1 MKFLVKTA
9 NFFGAL
15 IAIVLSIA
23 LVLTLLVLPMM
34 FTAQMTM
41 QPATLQQIVVGV
53 AETTM
58 MQAAGSAISAEPQIA
73 AQQDMARQLMES
85 DAAKEFLELYVD
97 DFFNQMRGEKGEIRS
112 DTLEQIAKEHMDELL
127 PIVRQLA
134 EQTGADTDA
143 VSDKQLEN
151 KLMQIVDEYGG
162 QLMDSLPTPEQL
174 GIESIPEA
182 AEGSVI
188 VVDGD
193 LIQRVLNMDF
203 RRADLATILTQGMLL
218 LEDCWGLKFLGLVVA
233 ALSLAILLC
242 RMGKGFGCFSW
253 LAVDYIIGGVLA
265 LTTATTAIS
274 GLQGMVSSPGTL
286 SVSSLLSPV
295 MIWFLVG
302 GGAILVLGI
311 LFGVI
316 SAKGESW
323 FTKRRK

>member
-9 NFFGAL
+9 NFFGGL
-15 IAIVLSIA
+15 IAIILSIVLVLS
-23 LVLTLLVLPMM
+23 LLVFSMM

-41 QPATLQQIVVGV
+41 QPETLQQIVVGM

-58 MQAAGSAISAEPQIA
+58 MQAAGSAVSADPQGA

-134 EQTGADTDA
+134 EQTGANTDT

-151 KLMQIVDEYGG
+151 KLMQIVDEYGA
-162 QLMDSLPTPEQL
+162 QLMDNLPTPQQL
-174 GIESIPEA
+174 GIKPMPEA
-182 AEGSVI
+182 AEESVI
-188 VVDGD
+188 VVDRE
-193 LIQRVLNMDF
+193 LIQRVMNMDF
-203 RRADLATILTQGMLL
+203 RRADLATLLTQMVLL
-218 LEDCWGLKFLGLVVA
+218 LDDYWGLKFIGLVVA

-265 LTTATTAIS
+265 LTTGTTIIT
-274 GLQGMVSSPGTL
+274 GLQGMGSGPGSL
-286 SVSSLLSPV
+286 AVSSLLSPV
-295 MIWFLVG
+295 MVWFLVAG
-302 GGAILVLGI
+302 GGIFVLGI

-323 FTKRRK
+323 FTKGRK

>member
-41 QPATLQQIVVGV
+41 QPATLQQIIVGV

-85 DAAKEFLELYVD
+85 NAAKEFLELYVD

-134 EQTGADTDA
+134 EQTGANTDA

-174 GIESIPEA
+174 GIEPIPEA

-218 LEDCWGLKFLGLVVA
+218 LEDYWGLKFLGLVVA